1 MVEHEGFA
9 FPVSIEYEGLP
20 DFCTHCHS
28 IGHNINSCRRL
39 HPLRAETHE
48 QPINVGKKTIDN
60 GKQPV
65 QKQTWKSKD
74 NPNGIGSSK
83 AFASVDSEQHDV
95 SIPKRVLL
103 DKDITVPTQQQATS
117 TTPQELVATQFTDEG
132 DIADVT
138 TDKDTDKAIPND
150 TTQMAVPQNSVNKE
164 FEATYTFEDQT

>member
-1 MVEHEGFA
+1 MERTLYEIAGAVGTPLLIDNITQNRLDGHYARILVDLDLSKKIFYEVMVEREGFA

-28 IGHNINSCRRL
+28 IGYNINSCRRL

-65 QKQTWKSKD
+65 QKQMWKSKD
-74 NPNGIGSSK
+74 NPEGIGSSK
-83 AFASVDSEQHDV
+83 AFASVDSEQQDV
-95 SIPKRVLL
+95 SIPERVLL

-117 TTPQELVATQFTDEG
+117 TVPQELAAT
-132 DIADVT
+132 
-138 TDKDTDKAIPND
+138 
-150 TTQMAVPQNSVNKE
+150 
-164 FEATYTFEDQT
+164 